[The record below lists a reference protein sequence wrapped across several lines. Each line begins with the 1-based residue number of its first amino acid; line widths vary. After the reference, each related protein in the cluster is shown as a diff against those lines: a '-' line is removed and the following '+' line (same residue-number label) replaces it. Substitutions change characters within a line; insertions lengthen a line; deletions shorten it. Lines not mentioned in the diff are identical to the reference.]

1 MNFVAGKKMEL
12 KIKRIDKTLPIPE
25 YLKKTDAAIDL
36 RSSIDCVILPK
47 EHKTISSGIAV
58 EIPKGY
64 FGSVRDRSGLA
75 AKFGIHTMAG
85 VIDSGYRG
93 EIGIVLINLGK
104 EAFKISKAD
113 RIAQLIIQP
122 VLQPDIVEVEEL
134 SDSDRGTTGFGNTG
148 VK

>member
-1 MNFVAGKKMEL
+1 MEL
-12 KIKRIDKTLPIPE
+12 KIKRIDKNLPVPSYI
-25 YLKKTDAAIDL
+25 KKSDAALDL
-36 RSSIDCVILPK
+36 RSSIECLILPK
-47 EHKTISSGIAV
+47 EHMTIPSGIAI
-58 EIPKGY
+58 EIPNGY

-75 AKFGIHTMAG
+75 AKFGIHTLAG

-104 EAFKISKAD
+104 EEFKISKGD

-122 VLQPDIVEVEEL
+122 VLQPQILEVEEL
-134 SDSDRGTTGFGNTG
+134 SDSDRGITGFGNTG